1 MNNQYM
7 PDLQSL
13 RMVLDTMGGK
23 VYKVIRQEVY
33 DFNEFGRVVPIYT
46 EQQIYGVLIKKA
58 PTFTMQSEGLGDRV
72 DAEYSFSVVY
82 PDVLNLG
89 DTIFNDDG
97 EELRVMSQEGVL
109 EFGGAVTYELVR
121 KGTYDKMKD
130 RNYMQYK

>member
-1 MNNQYM
+1 
-7 PDLQSL
+7 
-13 RMVLDTMGGK
+13 
-23 VYKVIRQEVY
+23 
-33 DFNEFGRVVPIYT
+33 
-46 EQQIYGVLIKKA
+46 
-58 PTFTMQSEGLGDRV
+58 MQSDGLGDRI

-109 EFGGAVTYELVR
+109 EFGGAVTYGLVR
-121 KGTYDKMKD
+121 KGTYDRMKD